1 MLIRYL
7 LSCDPAHPAW
17 VPRASLA
24 REHRPARTR
33 GPSAS
38 SGSSARD
45 TRAGLGIGR
54 RGVRSARPRPR
65 LVRDKV
71 TNSSVSGGAETGVT
85 GLGAAPWR
93 AGPSPQGHG
102 CCPRPARAPACR
114 GSRSGGSPLS
124 PRPSESP
131 LKPVRTARSLTA
143 RFPRLQGAA
152 SMMGGRSAGPPRS
165 GSGPRSA
172 AGRGADGPSA
182 VLCCIMS
189 ANKQNNPVSRTLNLF
204 TRHKL

>member
-17 VPRASLA
+17 VPHASLA

-33 GPSAS
+33 GPSV
-38 SGSSARD
+38 SGGPPARD

-54 RGVRSARPRPR
+54 RGVRSARPHPR

-85 GLGAAPWR
+85 GLGAAPGGR
-93 AGPSPQGHG
+93 A
-102 CCPRPARAPACR
+102 RPHRATAAAPAPHER
-114 GSRSGGSPLS
+114 PPAAAHGAGASPLS

-152 SMMGGRSAGPPRS
+152 SMMGGAQCRATSLGVRAEVGCRAR
-165 GSGPRSA
+165 G
-172 AGRGADGPSA
+172 GRTFCCP
-182 VLCCIMS
+182 VLYHVR
-189 ANKQNNPVSRTLNLF
+189 K
-204 TRHKL
+204 